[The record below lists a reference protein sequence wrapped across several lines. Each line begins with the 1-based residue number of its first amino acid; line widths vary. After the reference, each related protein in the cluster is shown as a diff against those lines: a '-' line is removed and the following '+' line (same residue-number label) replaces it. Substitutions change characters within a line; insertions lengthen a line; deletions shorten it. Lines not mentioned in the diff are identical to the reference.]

1 MPIINENLTE
11 KNNISFHT
19 IPTEKFKTIN
29 IVVKFKALLNRKT
42 ITMRALLPYILQQGT
57 TKYPSRH
64 QLMLKL
70 DELYGAI
77 LSIDVAK
84 KGNYHIISFR
94 LEIANEKFIKNEST
108 TFINEAIELL
118 KDIIYHPRLDGN
130 EFPERIVE
138 REKITLRN
146 KICSIYDDKM
156 AYANMR
162 LIDEMCDNELFQIH
176 TNGYEEDLATLDS
189 AELYSYYCSIL
200 EKD

>member
-1 MPIINENLTE
+1 
-11 KNNISFHT
+11 
-19 IPTEKFKTIN
+19 
-29 IVVKFKALLNRKT
+29 
-42 ITMRALLPYILQQGT
+42 
-57 TKYPSRH
+57 
-64 QLMLKL
+64 MLKL

-146 KICSIYDDKM
+146 KISSIYDDKM

-176 TNGYEEDLATLDS
+176 TNGYEEDLQEIQAKDLYAYYESVRSEEHTS
-189 AELYSYYCSIL
+189 ELQSRGHLVCRLLL
-200 EKD
+200 EKKKKTE